1 MAAMRLPI
9 GHCST
14 RSSIPQPVHRG
25 CRSTTVAALAS
36 ASRSTPAWS
45 SSPMAPKIP
54 SAASSA
60 FSPAIPV
67 PAFFATPMLVILAR
81 SSSLLLTT
89 SISPCSRCGEIDVV
103 AGIGDAGRLGR
114 FKAVRGSPTPVQRAR
129 DRHGYFCG
137 TLRIGLLIHRNRMQ
151 KLIECV
157 PNFSEGRDQ
166 NVIRQI
172 TDAVKST
179 DGVSLLDIDPGAS
192 TNRTV
197 VTFVGSPDAAVE
209 AAFRAIKKAAEL
221 IDMRK
226 HKGAHPRMGATD
238 VCPFIPVSN
247 VSWDEAVECA
257 RKLGK
262 RVSEEL
268 KIPVYLYE
276 KAAKDNA
283 RSNLAVIRAGEYEGF
298 FEKIKQPEWKP
309 DFGPAVFNKN
319 SGATVIGVRDF
330 LVAYNAN
337 LNTKSVRRANSV
349 AFDVR
354 EQGRV
359 KTEDGT
365 PSGKPVLG
373 LNGEPVRIPGILK
386 HVKAIGWFVK
396 EYGIA
401 QVSMNLTNI
410 EETPLHVAF
419 DACVQAAAERGLRV
433 TGSEIV
439 GMVPKKSLVDA
450 GRYFL
455 RKQRCSEGA
464 SEEELMDIA
473 IRSMGLGELK
483 PFDPIEKVIELKI
496 QSTESKKS
504 LVKMN
509 MREFCNETL
518 SDSPAPGGG
527 SVAALMGALG
537 ASLGGMVANLSAGKR
552 GWDDKLEYFSD
563 WAVKAQQLK
572 DELLSL
578 VDEDTAA
585 FNKVID
591 SFALPK
597 ASAEEKTARSAAI
610 EAATKYA
617 AEVPVKVM
625 ETASRSY
632 ALLAEMAERG
642 NPASVSDVGVG
653 ALAIRACIDGAA
665 LNVRINLANLKDEK
679 FKSDLQK
686 KVRKLQA
693 DSESA
698 FKKIDQIV
706 QSKLT

>member
-1 MAAMRLPI
+1 
-9 GHCST
+9 
-14 RSSIPQPVHRG
+14 
-25 CRSTTVAALAS
+25 
-36 ASRSTPAWS
+36 
-45 SSPMAPKIP
+45 
-54 SAASSA
+54 
-60 FSPAIPV
+60 
-67 PAFFATPMLVILAR
+67 
-81 SSSLLLTT
+81 
-89 SISPCSRCGEIDVV
+89 
-103 AGIGDAGRLGR
+103 
-114 FKAVRGSPTPVQRAR
+114 
-129 DRHGYFCG
+129 
-137 TLRIGLLIHRNRMQ
+137 MQ

-157 PNFSEGRDQ
+157 PNFSEGRDLDM
-166 NVIRQI
+166 IRQI
-172 TDAVKST
+172 TDAIDSVE
-179 DGVSLLDIDPGAS
+179 GVSLLDVDPGAS

-197 VTFVGSPDAAVE
+197 VTFVGNPEAAVE

-226 HKGAHPRMGATD
+226 HKGEHPRMGATD

-247 VSWDEAVECA
+247 VSWEEAIECA
-257 RKLGK
+257 NRLGQ
-262 RVSEEL
+262 RVGEEL
-268 KIPVYLYE
+268 KMPVYLYE
-276 KAAKDNA
+276 KAARDKS
-283 RSNLAVIRAGEYEGF
+283 RSNLSIIRAGEYEGF

-309 DFGPAVFNKN
+309 DFGPAVFNEK

-330 LVAYNAN
+330 LVAYNVN
-337 LNTKSVRRANSV
+337 LNTKSVRRATSV

-359 KTEDGT
+359 KSEDGT
-365 PSGKPVLG
+365 PSGKPVLDS
-373 LNGEPVRIPGILK
+373 NGEPVRIPGMLK

-419 DACVQAAAERGLRV
+419 DACAEAAAKRGLRV

-439 GMVPKKSLVDA
+439 GMLPKKCLVDA

-455 RKQRCSEGA
+455 RKQKWSEGA
-464 SEEELMDIA
+464 SEEELIDIA
-473 IRSMGLGELK
+473 IRSMDLSELK
-483 PFDPIEKVIELKI
+483 PFDPKEKVIELKI
-496 QSTESKKS
+496 ESTQQKPS

-509 MREFCNETL
+509 LCEFCNETL

-578 VDEDTAA
+578 VDEDTSA

-591 SFALPK
+591 SFALAK
-597 ASAEEKTARSAAI
+597 GSAEEKAARAAAI
-610 EAATKYA
+610 EQATKYA
-617 AEVPVKVM
+617 AEVPLKVM
-625 ETASRSY
+625 ETASKSY

-642 NPASVSDVGVG
+642 NPASISDVGVG
-653 ALAIRACIDGAA
+653 ALATRACIEGAA
-665 LNVRINLANLKDEK
+665 LNVRINLAQLKDEK
-679 FKSDLQK
+679 FTTGLQGK
-686 KVRKLQA
+686 IRKIGA
-693 DSESA
+693 DSEA
-698 FKKIDQIV
+698 RFKTIIDV
-706 QSKLT
+706 VEGKLSKS

>member
-1 MAAMRLPI
+1 
-9 GHCST
+9 
-14 RSSIPQPVHRG
+14 
-25 CRSTTVAALAS
+25 
-36 ASRSTPAWS
+36 
-45 SSPMAPKIP
+45 
-54 SAASSA
+54 
-60 FSPAIPV
+60 
-67 PAFFATPMLVILAR
+67 
-81 SSSLLLTT
+81 
-89 SISPCSRCGEIDVV
+89 
-103 AGIGDAGRLGR
+103 
-114 FKAVRGSPTPVQRAR
+114 
-129 DRHGYFCG
+129 
-137 TLRIGLLIHRNRMQ
+137 MQ

-166 NVIRQI
+166 NVIREI
-172 TDAVKST
+172 TDAIKSV
-179 DGVSLLDIDPGAS
+179 DGVSLLDVDPGAS

-209 AAFRAIKKAAEL
+209 AAFRGIKKAAGL

-247 VSWDEAVECA
+247 VNWEEAIDCA
-257 RKLGK
+257 NRLAK
-262 RVSEEL
+262 RVGDEL
-268 KIPVYLYE
+268 KIPIYLYE
-276 KAAKDNA
+276 RAAKNKS
-283 RSNLAVIRAGEYEGF
+283 RSNLSVIRVGEYEGF
-298 FEKIKQPEWKP
+298 FEKIRQPEWKP
-309 DFGPAVFNKN
+309 DFGPAVFNEK
-319 SGATVIGVRDF
+319 SGATAIGVRDF

-359 KTEDGT
+359 QTEDGT
-365 PSGKPVLG
+365 PEGKPVLDA
-373 LNGEPVRIPGILK
+373 NGEPIRVPGMLK

-410 EETPLHVAF
+410 EETPLHAAF
-419 DACVQAAAERGLRV
+419 DACCESAAKRGLRV

-455 RKQRCSEGA
+455 RKQKWSEGV
-464 SEEELMDIA
+464 SDEELIDIA
-473 IRSMGLGELK
+473 IRSMGLSELR
-483 PFDPIEKVIELKI
+483 PFDPKEKVIEFKI
-496 QSTESKKS
+496 ESAEPKTS
-504 LVKMN
+504 LAKMN
-509 MREFCNETL
+509 LREFCNETL

-552 GWDDKLEYFSD
+552 GWDDKLEYFSG

-585 FNKVID
+585 FNKVMD
-591 SFALPK
+591 AFALSK
-597 ASAEEKTARSAAI
+597 ESAEEKAARAAAI
-610 EAATKYA
+610 EQATKYA
-617 AEVPVKVM
+617 AEVPLKVM
-625 ETASRSY
+625 ETASKSY
-632 ALLAEMAERG
+632 ELLAGMAEKG

-653 ALAIRACIDGAA
+653 ALATRACIEGAA
-665 LNVRINLANLKDEK
+665 LNVRINLTQLKDEK
-679 FKSDLQK
+679 FKGALAQRMQNISAESDAQF
-686 KVRKLQA
+686 
-693 DSESA
+693 E
-698 FKKIDQIV
+698 KITKIV
-706 QSKLT
+706 ERQLSKS

>member
-1 MAAMRLPI
+1 MPSLMRTCHPLFHSPSSTNGSNAVAEANAARP
-9 GHCST
+9 
-14 RSSIPQPVHRG
+14 SS
-25 CRSTTVAALAS
+25 
-36 ASRSTPAWS
+36 
-45 SSPMAPKIP
+45 
-54 SAASSA
+54 
-60 FSPAIPV
+60 
-67 PAFFATPMLVILAR
+67 
-81 SSSLLLTT
+81 
-89 SISPCSRCGEIDVV
+89 E
-103 AGIGDAGRLGR
+103 
-114 FKAVRGSPTPVQRAR
+114 
-129 DRHGYFCG
+129 
-137 TLRIGLLIHRNRMQ
+137 GLLGYRTSMK

-166 NVIRQI
+166 SVIGQI
-172 TDAVKST
+172 TDAIKSV
-179 DGVSLLDIDPGAS
+179 DGVSLLDVDPGAS

-197 VTFVGSPDAAVE
+197 VTFVGNPDAAVE
-209 AAFRAIKKAAEL
+209 AAFRAIEKAAEL

-247 VSWDEAVECA
+247 VSWEEAIECVN
-257 RKLGK
+257 RLGR
-262 RVSEEL
+262 RVGEEL
-268 KIPVYLYE
+268 KLPVYLYE
-276 KAAKDNA
+276 KAAKDKS
-283 RSNLAVIRAGEYEGF
+283 RSNLSVIRAGEYEGF

-309 DFGPAVFNKN
+309 DFGPAVFNEK

-330 LVAYNAN
+330 LVAYNVN
-337 LNTKSVRRANSV
+337 LNTKSVRRATSV

-373 LNGEPVRIPGILK
+373 ANGEPVRIPGTLK

-410 EETPLHVAF
+410 EKTPLHVAF
-419 DACVQAAAERGLRV
+419 DACVEAAANRGMRV

-439 GMVPKKSLVDA
+439 GMVPKKCLVDA

-455 RKQRCSEGA
+455 RKQRCSEGV
-464 SEEELMDIA
+464 SEGELIDIA
-473 IRSMGLGELK
+473 IRSMGLSELK
-483 PFDPIEKVIELKI
+483 PFDPNEKVIEFKI
-496 QSTESKKS
+496 QSAESKKS
-504 LVKMN
+504 LVKMDV
-509 MREFCNETL
+509 REFCNETL

-552 GWDDKLEYFSD
+552 GWDDKLEYFSN

-585 FNKVID
+585 FNKVMD

-597 ASAEEKTARSAAI
+597 ESAEEKTARSVAI
-610 EAATKYA
+610 EAATRYA
-617 AEVPVKVM
+617 AEVPLKVM

-632 ALLAEMAERG
+632 ALLAEMAEKG
-642 NPASVSDVGVG
+642 NPASISDVGVG
-653 ALAIRACIDGAA
+653 ALATRACIEGAA
-665 LNVRINLANLKDEK
+665 LNVRINLAQLKDEK
-679 FKSDLQK
+679 FKSALSDKVQK
-686 KVRKLQA
+686 ISA
-693 DSESA
+693 DSEA
-698 FKKIDQIV
+698 QFEKINQV
-706 QSKLT
+706 VERKLG